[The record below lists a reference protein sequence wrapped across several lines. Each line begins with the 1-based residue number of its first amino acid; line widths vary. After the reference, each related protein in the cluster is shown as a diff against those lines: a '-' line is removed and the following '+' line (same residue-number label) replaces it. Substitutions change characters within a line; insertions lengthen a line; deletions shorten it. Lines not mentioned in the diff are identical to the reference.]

1 MIYRVRAPQDK
12 RIKAHV
18 RLPGSKSISN
28 RLLIIRALSGQH
40 CNLSNLSEG
49 DDTQAMLSALN
60 TSTNTIDVGHAG
72 TTMRFLTAYLAI
84 QSGEFVLTGSPRM
97 CNRPIGY
104 LVSALK
110 QIGAEIDYLEKAGY
124 PPLKITGNPNLSGRT
139 LNINSRISSQ
149 FISALCLIAPY
160 LKNGLEIKLNDEVV
174 SREYIEMTLKLMRQF
189 GIEYHYKQNFIKV
202 FEGKYTLPNTFIIPV
217 DWSAASYI
225 FEIAA
230 LSKQAHISIK
240 HLHNEDLQP
249 DAAVQRIFKG
259 YGVECSAHEDSTELF
274 FFKTPKRM
282 LYKHYDMLLTPDLTQ
297 TLAITLAALDQTAT
311 LDGIQTLRI
320 KETNRIEALKIEM
333 QKLNVDLSEIGKNKI
348 VITPESRLPNH
359 AQISTYKDHRM
370 AMAFAPL
377 ALKMDYIDIE
387 NPSVVEKSFPNYWA
401 ELQNMGFSIE
411 TINTP
416 ESE

>member
-1 MIYRVRAPQDK
+1 MMYRVRAPLDK
-12 RIKAHV
+12 KIKASV

-28 RLLIIRALSGQH
+28 RVLIIRALSGQP
-40 CNLSNLSEG
+40 CQLSNLSEG
-49 DDTQAMLSALN
+49 DDTQVLLSALN
-60 TSTNTIDVGHAG
+60 ASTNTIDVGHAG

-84 QSGEFVLTGSPRM
+84 QNGEFVLTGSPRM
-97 CNRPIGY
+97 CDRPIGH

-110 QIGAEIDYLEKAGY
+110 QMGAEISYLEKAGY
-124 PPLKITGNPNLSGRT
+124 PPLKIIGNPNLSGRT

-149 FISALCLIAPY
+149 FISALCMIAPH
-160 LKNGLEIKLNDEVV
+160 LKNGLEINLNDEVV
-174 SREYIEMTLKLMRQF
+174 SREYIDMTLKLMQQF
-189 GIEYHYKQNFIKV
+189 GIEYHYKQNNIKV
-202 FEGKYTLPNTFIIPV
+202 FEGKYTLPEAYTIPV

-230 LSKQAHISIK
+230 LSKQAHISVA
-240 HLHNEDLQP
+240 HLHYEDLQP

-259 YGVECSAHEDSTELF
+259 YGVECNVDENGTELF
-274 FFKTPKRM
+274 FFKTPQR
-282 LYKHYDMLLTPDLTQ
+282 LPYKHYDMLLTPDLTQ
-297 TLAITLAALDQTAT
+297 TLALTLAALDQTAT

-320 KETNRIEALKIEM
+320 KETNRIEALKIEL
-333 QKLNVDLSEIGKNKI
+333 QKLNVELSEIGKNKI
-348 VITPESRLPNH
+348 VITPESRLPSH
-359 AQISTYKDHRM
+359 AQISTYYDHRM

-387 NPSVVEKSFPNYWA
+387 NPSVVEKSFPAFWT

-411 TINTP
+411 SINTP